1 MAKERW
7 GSRLGLVLAMA
18 GNAVGL
24 GNFLRFP
31 AQAAKNGGGAF
42 LIPYLVALLI
52 MGIPLIW
59 VEWTMGR
66 YGGQLGHH
74 STPGIFQVMGR
85 HPMWKYLGVFG
96 LWTNL
101 IIAAYYLYIET
112 WTMAFAGYSLYGG
125 FANPEMTGAKFH
137 AAITGEME
145 NQVIAVSGVGLA
157 LFFVCISINIFI
169 LSRGLAKGIEIVSKI
184 GMPLLIL
191 FGAVLAI
198 RGLMIS
204 PETDPKAVANP
215 LVGLNFVWE
224 PKYDKLTEPSV
235 WLAAAGQIF
244 FTLSVGMGSAHCYAS
259 YLREQEDVTL
269 TGATASW
276 TNEFCEVILGGSIL
290 LPIAVA
296 YLGLAAVQA
305 ATAGGSG
312 FALGFMV
319 FPTLFQNWGSFAP
332 LAGFMWFGLLFFAA
346 ITSSLAMGQPV
357 MAFLQTD
364 FGLTRRGSALVF
376 GAMLLPL
383 AALVACFHG
392 KVFFDEFDYWVG
404 SFALVVMALIESIL
418 FAWVFGMDRG
428 WAEMLKGAELQV
440 PRVFYYILKYI
451 TPVFLLVILVGYIF
465 QPAAGWDT
473 YVRALSRG
481 EAAPA
486 WEWSGDGMI
495 GKLLFV
501 DVPIDPAD
509 PPEKQRFIEQVR
521 IWRTIDRLILV
532 GTFVGF
538 SILVAISW
546 RRRSQH
552 ATT

>member
-1 MAKERW
+1 MATERW

-31 AQAAKNGGGAF
+31 AQAAQNGGGAF
-42 LIPYLVALLI
+42 LVPYLVALLV

-74 STPGIFQVMGR
+74 STPGIFQSMGR

-112 WTMAFAGYSLYGG
+112 WTMAFAGYSLVGG
-125 FANPEMTGAKFH
+125 FSNPEMTGKKFH
-137 AAITGEME
+137 EMITGELP
-145 NQVIAVSGVGLA
+145 NQVFAVSRIGLV
-157 LFFVCISINIFI
+157 LFFACISINIYI

-184 GMPLLIL
+184 GMPLLIG

-224 PKYDKLTEPSV
+224 PKYDRLTEPSV

-276 TNEFCEVILGGSIL
+276 TNEFLRSDFGRLDPAPDRRGLSGTCRGSI
-290 LPIAVA
+290 AVRFRPGVPRLSDVVPE
-296 YLGLAAVQA
+296 LGLARAFRRIHVVRPVVFRGDHQLTGDGPTGPGIPA
-305 ATAGGSG
+305 NRLRVYAPRRRARVRSDVASVGGRG
-312 FALGFMV
+312 
-319 FPTLFQNWGSFAP
+319 
-332 LAGFMWFGLLFFAA
+332 GLL
-346 ITSSLAMGQPV
+346 
-357 MAFLQTD
+357 
-364 FGLTRRGSALVF
+364 
-376 GAMLLPL
+376 
-383 AALVACFHG
+383 
-392 KVFFDEFDYWVG
+392 
-404 SFALVVMALIESIL
+404 
-418 FAWVFGMDRG
+418 
-428 WAEMLKGAELQV
+428 
-440 PRVFYYILKYI
+440 
-451 TPVFLLVILVGYIF
+451 
-465 QPAAGWDT
+465 
-473 YVRALSRG
+473 
-481 EAAPA
+481 
-486 WEWSGDGMI
+486 
-495 GKLLFV
+495 
-501 DVPIDPAD
+501 
-509 PPEKQRFIEQVR
+509 PPERLLQRIRLLGR
-521 IWRTIDRLILV
+521 IVSRW
-532 GTFVGF
+532 
-538 SILVAISW
+538 S
-546 RRRSQH
+546 
-552 ATT
+552 